1 MVKQNVCFPA
11 LIWLWTP
18 ALSGSDTAVF
28 LKPDRHYVSRTLTSG
43 VRKTAQN
50 FDMDHRSTITRLRT
64 LSMRSILF
72 PIFLSGIGMVSCQ
85 ADLGINCR
93 GSSYCRAWFLG
104 NNFYTE
110 DVISEFWNALT
121 TGKSANV
128 PGGPISDAMVY
139 DDPQGDLGHIACR
152 TIGIGSE
159 GICLFMQN
167 AGKTNGSVIKARVA
181 DLVSHGCRLCGSVPL
196 SGNNHPGESGI
207 LTVNYVRSGACHG
220 ICGVVPLP
228 IDTA

>member
-1 MVKQNVCFPA
+1 
-11 LIWLWTP
+11 
-18 ALSGSDTAVF
+18 
-28 LKPDRHYVSRTLTSG
+28 
-43 VRKTAQN
+43 
-50 FDMDHRSTITRLRT
+50 
-64 LSMRSILF
+64 MRSILF
-72 PIFLSGIGMVSCQ
+72 PVFLSGIAVVSCQ

-104 NNFYTE
+104 NSFYTE

-152 TIGIGSE
+152 NIRIGSE

-196 SGNNHPGESGI
+196 SGNNDPGDSGI

-220 ICGVVPLP
+220 ICGVIPLP
-228 IDTA
+228 IDAA